1 MNRLYKAILSILLF
15 LTAAVSFAQKGTI
28 RGTIIDD
35 ATGETLIGV
44 TVIIKGTTNGGIT
57 DFDGNFE
64 ISVEPGAH
72 DITASYVSYATIT
85 IAGVNVEA
93 GQVTVIDQ
101 IRLQEDV
108 QQLEEIVI
116 QAEVINTTETAL
128 MTLKRK
134 SPNVMDGISAASFR
148 KIGDSDAADAV
159 KRVTGVSVEGGKYVY
174 VRGLGDRYTKTMM
187 NNMDI
192 PGLDPDRNSIQ
203 IDIFPTNLID
213 NMIVLKSFAPELPA
227 DFTGGIVNIETKDF
241 PEERI
246 IDLSIK
252 GAYNPSMHFNSDY
265 VTYPGSNTDKFGFD
279 NGARQLPD
287 RARIEPIPGPI
298 SGDPDNEVFDFL
310 NTFNKTLGATNETNF
325 MNWSAGLTLADQYNV
340 GKKGHKLGLILTGT
354 YKNDNV
360 LYNDVSFGEYQ
371 RAIPPTDENEPDTNY
386 ELVKA
391 TTQDGILTEHNILLG
406 GLAGIAYKT
415 NNSKFKFNFMHLQ
428 NGESRSAQLE
438 IFDDGAV
445 PGKSGFNGFSHNL
458 EYNQRAMT
466 NYFLS
471 GAHFNEDAS
480 WKVDWRASATFSSL
494 DDPDIRKT
502 AYTINRA
509 TGDSVFVAGAA
520 GNPSRI
526 WRELDEVNVVGKV
539 DVTREHQ
546 LFSRSARLKFGA
558 SYTYKERDYQIL
570 SYQNQF
576 FGIQP
581 PTGGDPNKVLLE
593 DNLWPNGTV
602 YYNSGNNDPNPNQ
615 YNSNAFNAAA
625 YISDEFNPS
634 ERLKAIIGLRG
645 EYFVQRHTGRDA
657 IFANSGTE
665 GNNLDNEKVL
675 DSFDLFPLLNLIF
688 SLKDNQN
695 LRFSFSR
702 TIARPSFKELSF
714 AQIIDPVSNRIFNG
728 GLFPYEGDW
737 DGNLTETRISNFD
750 LRWELFLKGG
760 QLFSVSAFYKT
771 FTDPIELVRIPAA
784 LTTNEFQ
791 PRNVGNSY
799 LYGAELEFRK
809 SLSFVS
815 EGLSKLA
822 VNGNITVVQS
832 SLEMNDAEFRARKSF
847 EKEGETI
854 ENTREMAGQAPYIIN
869 AGLSYNDATAGL
881 DAGFFYN
888 VKGRTLSVV
897 GGGLFPDVYAIPFH
911 SLNFNLNK
919 SFGAQ
924 RRSSVS
930 LNVTNIL
937 GDIREEMYGAYNAAD
952 QVFYRFNPGTEIGV
966 GFKYSF

>member
-85 IAGVNVEA
+85 ISGVNVEA

>member
-1 MNRLYKAILSILLF
+1 MNHSYKGILVTLLLF
-15 LTAAVSFAQKGTI
+15 ISAYSFAQKGTI
-28 RGTIIDD
+28 RGTVIDD

-44 TVIIKGTTNGGIT
+44 TVLIKGTTNGGIT

-64 ISVEPGAH
+64 ISVESGTH
-72 DITASYVSYATIT
+72 DVVASYVSYATTT
-85 IAGVNVEA
+85 ISGVVVEA
-93 GQVTVIDQ
+93 GDVTVIDQ
-101 IRLQEDV
+101 IRLKEDV
-108 QQLEEIVI
+108 QELDEIVI

-128 MTLKRK
+128 MTLKKK

-174 VRGLGDRYTKTMM
+174 VRGLGDRYTKTML

-213 NMIVLKSFAPELPA
+213 NMIVVKSFAPELPA

-246 IDLSIK
+246 IDLSVK
-252 GAYNPSMHFNSDY
+252 GAFNPSMHFNSDY
-265 VTYPGSNTDKFGFD
+265 ITYPGSETDFLGFD
-279 NGARQLPD
+279 NGARQLPE
-287 RARIEPIPGPI
+287 RARMEPIPGPV
-298 SGDPDNEVFDFL
+298 SGDPENEVFDFL
-310 NTFNKTLGATNETNF
+310 NSFNETLGSTSETNF
-325 MNWSAGLTLADQYNV
+325 MNYSAGLTLANQYNV
-340 GKKGHKLGLILTGT
+340 GKNDHKLGLILTGT
-354 YKNDNV
+354 YRNNNV
-360 LYNDVSFGEYQ
+360 FYDDVSFGEFQ
-371 RAIPPTDENEPDTNY
+371 RPIPENET

-391 TTQDGILTEHNILLG
+391 TTQDGLLSEHNILLG

-438 IFDDGAV
+438 LFDDGSV
-445 PGKSGFNGFSHNL
+445 PGKSGFTGFSHNL

-509 TGDSVFVAGAA
+509 TGDSTFVAGAA

-526 WRELDEVNVVGKV
+526 WRELDEVNIVGKV
-539 DVTREHQ
+539 DVTREYQ
-546 LFSRSARLKFGA
+546 MFNRNARLKFGA
-558 SYTYKERDYQIL
+558 SYTDKERDYLIL
-570 SYQNQF
+570 SFNNQF
-576 FGIQP
+576 FGRQP
-581 PTGGDPNKVLLE
+581 QTGGDPNKVLLDE
-593 DNLWPNGTV
+593 NLWPNGTV

-634 ERLKAIIGLRG
+634 DKLKAIIGLRG
-645 EYFVQRHTGRDA
+645 EYFVQQHTGRDA
-657 IFANSGTE
+657 IYANSGTE

-675 DSFDLFPLLNLIF
+675 DSFDLFPLLNLIL
-688 SLKDNQN
+688 SLNENQN

-737 DGNLTETRISNFD
+737 DGNLSETRINNFD
-750 LRWELFLKGG
+750 LRWELFMERG
-760 QLFSVSAFYKT
+760 QLLSLSAFYKS
-771 FTDPIELVRIPAA
+771 FDDPIELVRIPAA

-791 PRNVGNSY
+791 PRNVGDSY
-799 LYGAELEFRK
+799 LIGGELEFRK
-809 SLSFVS
+809 SLEFISQN
-815 EGLSKLA
+815 LKNLA
-822 VNGNITVVQS
+822 INGNITVVQS
-832 SLEMNDAEFRARKSF
+832 SLEMNDAEFRARKNF

-854 ENTREMAGQAPYIIN
+854 ENTRDMAGQAPYIIN
-869 AGLSYNDATAGL
+869 AGLGYNNPNTGT

-888 VKGRTLSVV
+888 VKGRTLSIV

-911 SLNFNLNK
+911 SLNFNMNQSL
-919 SFGAQ
+919 GAE
-924 RRSSVS
+924 RRASVS
-930 LNVTNIL
+930 INVSNIL
-937 GDIREEMYGAYNAAD
+937 GDIREEMYGAFKAED
-952 QVFYRFNPGTEIGV
+952 QVFYRFNPGTELGI

>member
-1 MNRLYKAILSILLF
+1 MNRLYKAVLSILLF

-28 RGTIIDD
+28 RGTVIDD

-85 IAGVNVEA
+85 IASVNVEA

-213 NMIVLKSFAPELPA
+213 NMVVLKSFAPELPA
-227 DFTGGIVNIETKDF
+227 DFTGGIINIETKDF

-246 IDLSIK
+246 LDLSIK
-252 GAYNPSMHFNSDY
+252 GAYNPSMHFKSDY
-265 VTYPGSNTDKFGFD
+265 ITYPGSNTDQFGFD
-279 NGARQLPD
+279 NGARKLPD
-287 RARIEPIPGPI
+287 RARTEPIPSPV
-298 SGDPDNEVFDFL
+298 SGDSESEVFDFL
-310 NTFNKTLGATNETNF
+310 NSFNKTLGPTRETNF
-325 MNWSAGLTLADQYNV
+325 MNYSLGLTFADQINV
-340 GKKGHKLGLILTGT
+340 GKSDNKLGFILTGT

-360 LYNDVSFGEYQ
+360 FYDDVSFGEYQ
-371 RAIPPTDENEPDTNY
+371 RAAPPTDENEPDTDY

-391 TTQDGILTEHNILLG
+391 TTQDGILTEHNVLLG
-406 GLAGIAYKT
+406 GLAGIAYKADR
-415 NNSKFKFNFMHLQ
+415 SKYKLNVMHLQ

-438 IFDDGAV
+438 LFDDGAV
-445 PGKSGFNGFSHNL
+445 PGKSGFIGFSNNL
-458 EYNQRAMT
+458 EYNQRALT
-466 NYFLS
+466 NFFVN

-526 WRELDEVNVVGKV
+526 WRELDEVNVMGKV

-634 ERLKAIIGLRG
+634 ERLKAIIGLRS

>member
-252 GAYNPSMHFNSDY
+252 AAYNPSMHFNSDY

-526 WRELDEVNVVGKV
+526 WRELDEVNVMGKV

-634 ERLKAIIGLRG
+634 ERLKAIIGLRS

>member
-1 MNRLYKAILSILLF
+1 MTHHFKVVAFAFVLLI
-15 LTAAVSFAQKGTI
+15 SGYSYAQKGRI
-28 RGTIIDD
+28 RGTVIDD

-44 TVIIKGTTNGGIT
+44 TVIIKGTSNGGIT

-64 ISVEPGAH
+64 ISVEPGIH
-72 DITASYVSYATIT
+72 DVVASYVSYAAIT
-85 IAGVNVEA
+85 VSGVVVED
-93 GQVTVIDQ
+93 GEVTVLNQ
-101 IRLQEDV
+101 IRLKEDV
-108 QQLEEIVI
+108 QQLDEIVI

-128 MTLKRK
+128 MTLKKK

-159 KRVTGVSVEGGKYVY
+159 KRVTGVSIEGGKYVY
-174 VRGLGDRYTKTMM
+174 VRGLGDRYTKTML

-246 IDLSIK
+246 IDLSVK

-265 VTYPGSNTDKFGFD
+265 ITYPGSNTDKFGFD
-279 NGARQLPD
+279 NGTRQLPE

-298 SGDPDNEVFDFL
+298 SGDPENEVFDFL
-310 NTFNKTLGATNETNF
+310 NSFNKTLGATNETNF
-325 MNWSAGLTLADQYNV
+325 MNWSAGLTLANQYKV
-340 GKKGHKLGLILTGT
+340 GKKDHKLGLILTGT

-360 LYNDVSFGEYQ
+360 LYDDVSFGEYQ

-391 TTQDGILTEHNILLG
+391 TTQDGIMTEHNILLG

-471 GAHFNEDAS
+471 GAHFNDDAS

-526 WRELDEVNVVGKV
+526 WRELDEVNIVGKV
-539 DVTREHQ
+539 DITREHQ
-546 LFSRSARLKFGA
+546 MFSRNARLKLGA
-558 SYTYKERDYQIL
+558 SYTHKERDYQIL

-581 PTGGDPNKVLLE
+581 STDGDPNKVLLE

-625 YISDEFNPS
+625 YISEEFNAS
-634 ERLKAIIGLRG
+634 EKLKAIIGLRG

-657 IFANSGTE
+657 IFANSGTQ

-675 DSFDLFPLLNLIF
+675 DSFDLFPLLNLIL
-688 SLKDNQN
+688 SLDEDQN
-695 LRFSFSR
+695 LRFSYSR

-714 AQIIDPVSNRIFNG
+714 AQILDPVSNRIFNG

-750 LRWELFLKGG
+750 LRWELFMEGG
-760 QLFSVSAFYKT
+760 QLLSLSAFYKS
-771 FTDPIELVRIPAA
+771 FDDPIELVRIPAN

-791 PRNVGNSY
+791 PRNVGDSY
-799 LYGAELEFRK
+799 LIGGELEFRK
-809 SLSFVS
+809 SLDFLAQ
-815 EGLSKLA
+815 GLSKFA
-822 VNGNITVVQS
+822 ISGNITVVQS
-832 SLEMNDAEFRARKSF
+832 SLEMNDAEFRARKNF

-854 ENTREMAGQAPYIIN
+854 HNRREMAGQAPYIVN
-869 AGLSYNDATAGL
+869 AGLAYNDPQSGL

-897 GGGLFPDVYAIPFH
+897 GGGLFPDVYSIPFH
-911 SLNFNLNK
+911 SLNFNMNK
-919 SFGAQ
+919 AFGAE
-924 RRSSVS
+924 RRASVS
-930 LNVTNIL
+930 VNFSNIL
-937 GDIREEMYGAYNAAD
+937 GDIREENYGAFNARD
-952 QVFYRFNPGTEIGV
+952 QVFYRFDPGAELGI

>member
-252 GAYNPSMHFNSDY
+252 AAYNPSMHFNSDY

-438 IFDDGAV
+438 FLMMALSQV
-445 PGKSGFNGFSHNL
+445 
-458 EYNQRAMT
+458 NQ
-466 NYFLS
+466 
-471 GAHFNEDAS
+471 
-480 WKVDWRASATFSSL
+480 
-494 DDPDIRKT
+494 
-502 AYTINRA
+502 
-509 TGDSVFVAGAA
+509 
-520 GNPSRI
+520 
-526 WRELDEVNVVGKV
+526 
-539 DVTREHQ
+539 
-546 LFSRSARLKFGA
+546 
-558 SYTYKERDYQIL
+558 
-570 SYQNQF
+570 
-576 FGIQP
+576 
-581 PTGGDPNKVLLE
+581 
-593 DNLWPNGTV
+593 
-602 YYNSGNNDPNPNQ
+602 
-615 YNSNAFNAAA
+615 
-625 YISDEFNPS
+625 
-634 ERLKAIIGLRG
+634 
-645 EYFVQRHTGRDA
+645 
-657 IFANSGTE
+657 
-665 GNNLDNEKVL
+665 
-675 DSFDLFPLLNLIF
+675 
-688 SLKDNQN
+688 
-695 LRFSFSR
+695 
-702 TIARPSFKELSF
+702 
-714 AQIIDPVSNRIFNG
+714 
-728 GLFPYEGDW
+728 
-737 DGNLTETRISNFD
+737 
-750 LRWELFLKGG
+750 
-760 QLFSVSAFYKT
+760 
-771 FTDPIELVRIPAA
+771 A
-784 LTTNEFQ
+784 LT
-791 PRNVGNSY
+791 
-799 LYGAELEFRK
+799 
-809 SLSFVS
+809 
-815 EGLSKLA
+815 
-822 VNGNITVVQS
+822 
-832 SLEMNDAEFRARKSF
+832 
-847 EKEGETI
+847 
-854 ENTREMAGQAPYIIN
+854 
-869 AGLSYNDATAGL
+869 
-881 DAGFFYN
+881 
-888 VKGRTLSVV
+888 
-897 GGGLFPDVYAIPFH
+897 
-911 SLNFNLNK
+911 
-919 SFGAQ
+919 
-924 RRSSVS
+924 
-930 LNVTNIL
+930 
-937 GDIREEMYGAYNAAD
+937 
-952 QVFYRFNPGTEIGV
+952 VFT
-966 GFKYSF
+966 